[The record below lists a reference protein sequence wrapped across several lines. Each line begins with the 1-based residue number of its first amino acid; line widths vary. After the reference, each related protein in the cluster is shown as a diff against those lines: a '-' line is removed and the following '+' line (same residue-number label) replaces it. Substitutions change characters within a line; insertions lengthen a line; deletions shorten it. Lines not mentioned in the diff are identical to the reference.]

1 MRVVVVGAGGVG
13 GIIGG
18 LLARSGV
25 EVAFVAR
32 GAQLQALRERGLSV
46 ESPRASFRLDRV
58 EASDDPASLAPADV
72 VLVAVKAWQVAEVA
86 PRLAPLVAR
95 GGFVIPLENG
105 VEAADT
111 LARAVG
117 EERVAGGLGHL
128 AVWLE
133 GPGKVRH
140 VGELLRVT
148 MGERRGGSSARLEA
162 LAAALRAAK
171 VDVVL
176 SEDVEA
182 ASWEKFLFIAAF
194 GGVGALTRAPIGV
207 VRALPETRALLV
219 SAMEEIAALARARGV
234 RIAPDAVA
242 KALATIDSF
251 PPDVTASMQRDI
263 QGGRPSELFDQN
275 GAVVRMGKEK
285 GVRVP
290 VNEVIYGA
298 LLPQEQAAR
307 RGAAGARQP

>member
-13 GIIGG
+13 GVIGG

-32 GAQLQALRERGLSV
+32 GAQLAALRERGLTV
-46 ESPRASFRLDRV
+46 ESPRASFRLERV
-58 EASDDPASLAPADV
+58 EASDDPSALAPADV

-95 GGFVIPLENG
+95 GGFVVPLENG
-105 VEAADT
+105 VEAADA
-111 LARAVG
+111 LARALG
-117 EERVAGGLGHL
+117 EDRVVGGLGHF

-133 GPGKVRH
+133 GPGKARH

-148 MGERRGGSSARLEA
+148 MGERRGGSSPRLEA
-162 LAAALRAAK
+162 LAGLLRAAK

-176 SEDVEA
+176 SPDIEA
-182 ASWEKFLFIAAF
+182 ASWEKFLFNAAF
-194 GGVGALTRAPIGV
+194 GGVGAVTRAPVGV
-207 VRALPETRALLV
+207 VRSIPETRALLAA
-219 SAMEEIAALARARGV
+219 AMEEIAAVARARGV
-234 RIAPDAVA
+234 RIASDAVTR
-242 KALATIDSF
+242 ALATIDAF
-251 PPDVTASMQRDI
+251 PPEVTASMQRDI
-263 QGGRPSELFDQN
+263 QAGRPSELFDQN
-275 GAVVRMGKEK
+275 GAVVRMGKEA

-290 VNEVIYGA
+290 VNEVILGA

-307 RGAAGARQP
+307 RGAAA